1 MNVSIGLN
9 RPTAE
14 VLANHVA
21 DAPCSDINLLDV
33 LVVGTARGYVINV
46 EYELNGESHQRVIR
60 TVEDV
65 RALLSSPREF
75 TLNTSPEIASWEPD
89 LDL

>member
-1 MNVSIGLN
+1 MNISIGLN
-9 RPTAE
+9 HPTAE

-21 DAPCSDINLLDV
+21 DASCPDIKLLDV
-33 LVVGTARGYVINV
+33 LVVGTSRGYVINV
-46 EYELNGESHQRVIR
+46 EYQLNGESHQRVIR

-75 TLNTSPEIASWEPD
+75 TLNTSPDIAAYETEVD
-89 LDL
+89 L